1 MYNGMSHMLSSV
13 NEDSTLGVIHSV
25 LNGTAAETWADMVK
39 EKRKESKA
47 AMTVCMFSF
56 VYAKL
61 PNGQKG
67 GTGSHCYMF
76 STF

>member
-1 MYNGMSHMLSSV
+1 MLSSA
-13 NEDSTLGVIHSV
+13 NEDSMLGVIHSV
-25 LNGTAAETWADMVK
+25 LNGTAAETWAHIK
-39 EKRKESKA
+39 KNNNKESKA
-47 AMTVCMFSF
+47 AMTVCMLSF

-67 GTGSHCYMF
+67 GTGSHCYVF